1 MSILLLFSVY
11 GLQPLG
17 FDDELMIWDLL
28 LSYVFLVFIAC
39 SHLNLMMILGVWTC
53 DYCFSTYVMSFYALV
68 IWICIM
74 FGECLLHMILICM
87 NGFLNFDGQ
96 LTLLIIRG
104 Y

>member
-39 SHLNLMMILGVWTC
+39 GHLNLMMILGVWTC
-53 DYCFSTYVMSFYALV
+53 DYAS
-68 IWICIM
+68 
-74 FGECLLHMILICM
+74 
-87 NGFLNFDGQ
+87 Q
-96 LTLLIIRG
+96 LMLCHFMP
-104 Y
+104 